1 MGAVLLPPTGIGRSR
16 WHAEEQCHGA
26 YPSIP
31 RRDVLSTSC
40 ALYSP
45 LYPSP
50 PTQNFAGMSEDQ
62 LIGLPPE
69 VRTMVMAGATAVMA
83 GAGAGGPGGGGMM
96 PGGGMNMNGGPM
108 MGQMM
113 NMGPMMNQM
122 MEMGVGM
129 GDMGMG
135 GDGSGAGQGQGVG
148 VGAPEGQVGMGMGVG
163 EGFGPGGAPG
173 QGMMGM
179 GMNPEFAMQVRGRRV
194 VPLWKRLGRKIDER
208 AVQDPTAMGQ
218 QMYPGMEGSG
228 TPVPVAPAPT
238 RGVAQGQF
246 RGRGMPQGMRGRGVP
261 FAGRGRG
268 PLFMSVP

>member
-1 MGAVLLPPTGIGRSR
+1 MPCPWRVPALPP
-16 WHAEEQCHGA
+16 GA
-26 YPSIP
+26 SS
-31 RRDVLSTSC
+31 L
-40 ALYSP
+40 L
-45 LYPSP
+45 
-50 PTQNFAGMSEDQ
+50 
-62 LIGLPPE
+62 
-69 VRTMVMAGATAVMA
+69 VRTFAFASGWSSDICESAAAAALLRSYDGRELVLVVVLA